1 VIFGIILAAGA
12 SRRMGA
18 PKALLDYRGETFL
31 DRLIRVVGTVAEP
44 LVVLGYG
51 AEAVQAGSTL
61 PAKFVVNPDPRR
73 GQLSSLQTA
82 LAAAPADFEGFLF
95 VPVDCPAVA
104 EETVRRLAAA
114 FARRDP
120 ATLFVIPRYDQ
131 RHGQGRGQKRGHPVF
146 AAPPIA
152 QEILALPPTAQA
164 RDVVHRHVP
173 DTVYV
178 DVDDAGIL
186 ADIDDPA
193 AYRQLIEAAL

>member
-1 VIFGIILAAGA
+1 VILGIILAAGA
-12 SRRMGA
+12 SQRMGA

-51 AEAVQAGSTL
+51 PEAVKAGSTR

-82 LAAAPADFEGFLF
+82 LAAAPGDFEGFLF

-104 EETVRRLAAA
+104 EETVRRLASA

-131 RHGQGRGQKRGHPVF
+131 GRGQKRGHPVF

-152 QEILALPPTAQA
+152 REILSLPPTAQA

-173 DTVYV
+173 DTLYV